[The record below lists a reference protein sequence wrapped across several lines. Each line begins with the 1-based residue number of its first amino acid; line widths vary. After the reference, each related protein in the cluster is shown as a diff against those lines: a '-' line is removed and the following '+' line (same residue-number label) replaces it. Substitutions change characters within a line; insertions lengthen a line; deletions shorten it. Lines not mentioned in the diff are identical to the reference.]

1 VFEERVQLK
10 TGKNGAEMR
19 KESLLRRDA
28 VSAKMRK
35 VGRYFSIKEYVVGR
49 KEKSVAEKRL
59 RFLSISKTQIYL

>member
-19 KESLLRRDA
+19 KESLLRGDV

-35 VGRYFSIKEYVVGR
+35 GGRYFSIKGYVVGR

>member
-19 KESLLRRDA
+19 KESLLRGDV

-35 VGRYFSIKEYVVGR
+35 ERGRYFSIKGHVVGR
-49 KEKSVAEKRL
+49 KEKSVEEVTCGLKLAC
-59 RFLSISKTQIYL
+59 I